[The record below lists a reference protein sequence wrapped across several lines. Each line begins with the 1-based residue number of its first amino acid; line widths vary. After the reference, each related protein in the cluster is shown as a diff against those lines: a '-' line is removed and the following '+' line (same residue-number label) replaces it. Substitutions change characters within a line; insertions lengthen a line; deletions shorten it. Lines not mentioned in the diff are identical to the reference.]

1 MTKTTVIFIRIDPK
15 DKRIIERAAKIDRRT
30 ASDFVRLAA
39 LDRAE
44 ELIASK
50 KQRASGKKG
59 I

>member
-1 MTKTTVIFIRIDPK
+1 MTKTTVFFIRIDPK